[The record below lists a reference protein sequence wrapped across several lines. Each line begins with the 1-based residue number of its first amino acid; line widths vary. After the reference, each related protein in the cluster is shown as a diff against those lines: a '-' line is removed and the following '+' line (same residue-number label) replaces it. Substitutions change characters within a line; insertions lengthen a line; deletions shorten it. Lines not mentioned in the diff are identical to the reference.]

1 MKYRT
6 LDRVQ
11 NILVIS
17 LALVLAV
24 GFVVHLMEALAL
36 GAMGSPMLPGQ
47 ISLHHAF
54 ITRAVQET
62 GSVNVVSAILMDY
75 RGFDTFGEAT
85 VIFTAV
91 AVAATILGKPNL
103 TQRDG
108 TMGLLSRRLLS
119 AVLPLFFLFPMYVII
134 HGHISPG
141 GGFQGGVSLAV
152 LIILIHVAFG
162 MRFGQHVISLR
173 VLSITEYTAALTLLA
188 TGFFGIT
195 QGVSFLSNYIAG
207 APQGTPGELLSAGII
222 PLLNFLVGFKVA
234 AGLGSL
240 YIYLSGHES
249 IAEQSIT
256 GKGSR

>member
-1 MKYRT
+1 MNHQTASRI
-6 LDRVQ
+6 Q
-11 NILVIS
+11 NIAVIGVAAA
-17 LALVLAV
+17 LAA
-24 GFVVHLMEALAL
+24 GFVVHLLSALEL
-36 GAMGSPMLPGQ
+36 GKIDLATLPGQ
-47 ISLHHAF
+47 ISLHTAF

-62 GSVNVVSAILMDY
+62 GSMNVVSAILMDY

-91 AVAATILGKPNL
+91 AVAATILGKPKL

-162 MRFGQHVISLR
+162 MRFGQHIISLR
-173 VLSITEYTAALTLLA
+173 VMSITEYTAALMLLS

-195 QGVSFLSNYIAG
+195 QGVSFLSNYVAG
-207 APQGTPGELLSAGII
+207 APQGTPGQLFSAGII

-249 IAEQSIT
+249 IAEESSEI
-256 GKGSR
+256 R